1 MDRIG
6 KVDINLNQAIIT
18 LFCGY
23 AFSMPFELVL
33 EYLLQID
40 TILKPFRVFSLLIIG
55 LFVLKVIRTGLY
67 FDKQEKW
74 DLLLYGIFLYG
85 IIVSL
90 IRMITRIFNMG
101 LFVNDLF
108 QSGLHVTTFFVFKA
122 TEISKKEGM
131 KIFRFFMTGISIN
144 ALYIYYVFMRNMQW
158 GRQSGFTD
166 NPNYAGFGI
175 VAVLIF
181 IALKTNFIRN
191 VPRLVKYGILG
202 LFLVSTFSVTGS
214 RTGFVMLLIASVLVF
229 FFSSIQRKIF
239 LTLFGSLIVLIL
251 IPQQLKDVP
260 MRGPTILFKRLNR
273 SVNTDEEDVRFV
285 IWRGVFRMLE
295 DKGYGGMG
303 IGQFKA
309 NFSQYYGQESNKLVL
324 EIVNRNYY
332 LSPHS
337 DYLALLADYGLI
349 GVSLYII
356 FLSVNLWKLF
366 LRITYPSEDDD
377 DRLLE
382 QFSFAFFVCII
393 IFGLTAEN
401 FQHQL
406 YWFLLMFTTKTFSN
420 YSKSPDSSYS
430 KSPNSSYS
438 KSPDLE

>member
-6 KVDINLNQAIIT
+6 EVDIDLNQAIIT
-18 LFCGY
+18 IFCAY

-40 TILKPFRVFSLLIIG
+40 TIFKPFRVCSILIIG
-55 LFVLKVIRTGLY
+55 IFLLKALRTGFY
-67 FDKQEKW
+67 FDQNEKW
-74 DLLLYGIFLYG
+74 DLLLYGIFIYG
-85 IIVSL
+85 IFVSL

-101 LFVNDLF
+101 LFMNDLF
-108 QSGLHVTTFFVFKA
+108 QSGLHVATFFVFKA
-122 TEISKKEGM
+122 TPISKQQGL
-131 KIFRFFMTGISIN
+131 KILQFFMAGISIN
-144 ALYIYYVFMRNMQW
+144 ALYIFYVFMRNMQW

-175 VAVLIF
+175 VAVLVF
-181 IALKTNFIRN
+181 IALKTNFVRN
-191 VPRLVKYGILG
+191 PPSLFKYGALG
-202 LFLVSTFSVTGS
+202 LFLLSTFTVTGS

-229 FFSSIQRKIF
+229 FFSSIQRKIL
-239 LTLFGSLIVLIL
+239 LTLLGSLIVLIL
-251 IPQQLKDVP
+251 IPRQLKDVP
-260 MRGPTILFKRLNR
+260 MRGPTILFERLNR
-273 SVNTDEEDVRFV
+273 SVTKQEEDVRFV

-295 DKGYGGMG
+295 DNGYGGMG

-309 NFSQYYGQESNKLVL
+309 NFPRYYGQESNKLIL

-337 DYLALLADYGLI
+337 DYLALLADYGLV

-356 FLSVNLWKLF
+356 FLCVNLWKLF
-366 LRITYPSEDDD
+366 LRIIYPSESDD
-377 DRLLE
+377 DRMLE
-382 QFSFAFFVCII
+382 QFSFVFFLCIM

-406 YWFLLMFTTKTFSN
+406 YWFLLMFTTKTF
-420 YSKSPDSSYS
+420 YK
-430 KSPNSSYS
+430 
-438 KSPDLE
+438 E